1 MSDLA
6 DILRRANTRNFTSE
20 RVRICVAAELSRSGR
35 SRQLCFPCL
44 AASVLVVSCVLAA
57 AARAEEVPSDVS
69 AFTEAVAVE
78 LRQQV
83 GEAGVTVK
91 GPLTLGLG
99 DLQLN
104 LDRVFAF
111 CRGNAAGCRAQ
122 VDGYVRGAA
131 ETYRNVTAPPAKSSV
146 RLVVRTSEYVAAIRS
161 VPEGTKPV
169 AIQPR
174 PFADGLVVLPV
185 LDSPRTVR
193 YLAESDNAKLE
204 MTADEVYQLG
214 LTNLIKELRPLM
226 EVAKVAKHGR
236 IGELTGNVYDPS
248 RLVLLDTWA
257 PLVQAQAGVLIV
269 AIPATDAVFYVGE
282 DTPKAIDA
290 LRTLT
295 RTVLERAPGK
305 LSGNLYRWRAT
316 GWERVAP

>member
-1 MSDLA
+1 MIAML
-6 DILRRANTRNFTSE
+6 IRRSFP
-20 RVRICVAAELSRSGR
+20 VVGLVAFLS
-35 SRQLCFPCL
+35 
-44 AASVLVVSCVLAA
+44 AAV
-57 AARAEEVPSDVS
+57 AEEVPKDVS
-69 AFTEAVAVE
+69 AFTDAVAVE

-83 GEAGVTVK
+83 GDAAVTVK

-104 LDRVFAF
+104 LDRIFAF
-111 CRGNAAGCRAQ
+111 CRGDAAGCRAQ

-131 ETYRNVTAPPAKSSV
+131 ETYRNVTAPPTKNSV
-146 RLVVRTSEYVAAIRS
+146 RLVVRTSEYVAALRS
-161 VPEGTKPV
+161 VPAGTKPIE
-169 AIQPR
+169 IQPR
-174 PFADGLVVLPV
+174 PFADGLFVLPV
-185 LDSPRTVR
+185 LDSPHTVR

-204 MTADEVYQLG
+204 MTAEEIYQLG
-214 LTNLIKELRPLM
+214 LANLSKELRPLM
-226 EVAKVAKHGR
+226 EVVKVVKHGR

-248 RLVLLDTWA
+248 RLILLDTWA
-257 PLVQAQAGVLIV
+257 PLAQAQGGVLIV

-295 RTVLERAPGK
+295 RTVLVRAPAK
-305 LSGNLYRWRAT
+305 LSSDLYRWRAS

>member
-1 MSDLA
+1 VNTHHLCGLA
-6 DILRRANTRNFTSE
+6 RHGLI
-20 RVRICVAAELSRSGR
+20 ISRFR
-35 SRQLCFPCL
+35 MMAFL
-44 AASVLVVSCVLAA
+44 AACSWSVAVAD
-57 AARAEEVPSDVS
+57 EVPRDVS
-69 AFTEAVAVE
+69 AFTDAVAVE

-83 GEAGVTVK
+83 GEASVIVK

-104 LDRVFAF
+104 LDRIFAF

-122 VDGYVRGAA
+122 VDNYVQGAA
-131 ETYRNVTAPPAKSSV
+131 ETYRTVTAPPNKSSV
-146 RLVVRTSEYVAAIRS
+146 RLVVRTSEYIETIRS
-161 VPEGTKPV
+161 VPKGTKPI

-193 YLAESDNAKLE
+193 YLSESDNAKLE

-214 LTNLIKELRPLM
+214 LANLSGELRPLM
-226 EVAKVAKHGR
+226 EVAKVAKHGQ

-248 RLVLLDTWA
+248 RLILLDTWA
-257 PLVQAQAGVLIV
+257 PLAEAQGGVLIV
-269 AIPATDAVFYVGE
+269 AVPATDAVFYVGE

-290 LRTLT
+290 LRTLAK
-295 RTVLERAPGK
+295 TVLARAPSK
-305 LSGNLYRWRAT
+305 LSGNLYRWRAS
-316 GWERVAP
+316 GWERVTAP

>member
-1 MSDLA
+1 MVHKMIAVL
-6 DILRRANTRNFTSE
+6 IRRSLP
-20 RVRICVAAELSRSGR
+20 VVGLVAFLS
-35 SRQLCFPCL
+35 
-44 AASVLVVSCVLAA
+44 AAV
-57 AARAEEVPSDVS
+57 AEEVPKEVS
-69 AFTEAVAVE
+69 AFTDAVAVE
-78 LRQQV
+78 LRQQL
-83 GEAGVTVK
+83 GDAAVTVK

-104 LDRVFAF
+104 LDRIFAF

-131 ETYRNVTAPPAKSSV
+131 ETYRNVTAPPTRDSI
-146 RLVVRTSEYVAAIRS
+146 RLVVRTSEYVAAMRS
-161 VPEGTKPV
+161 VPEGTKPIE
-169 AIQPR
+169 IQPR
-174 PFADGLVVLPV
+174 PLADGVVVLPV

-204 MTADEVYQLG
+204 MTAEEIYQLG
-214 LTNLIKELRPLM
+214 LANLSKELRPLM
-226 EVAKVAKHGR
+226 EVAKVVKHGR

-248 RLVLLDTWA
+248 RLILLDTWA
-257 PLVQAQAGVLIV
+257 PLAQAQGGVLIV

-295 RTVLERAPGK
+295 RTVLARAPAK
-305 LSGNLYRWRAT
+305 LSSDLYRWRAS

>member
-1 MSDLA
+1 MKPISLFK
-6 DILRRANTRNFTSE
+6 RRSVVF
-20 RVRICVAAELSRSGR
+20 AALVGLLS
-35 SRQLCFPCL
+35 
-44 AASVLVVSCVLAA
+44 AAI
-57 AARAEEVPSDVS
+57 AEEVPRDVS
-69 AFTEAVAVE
+69 AFTDAVAVE

-83 GEAGVTVK
+83 GEASVIVK

-104 LDRVFAF
+104 LDRIFSF

-122 VDGYVRGAA
+122 VDNYVRGAA
-131 ETYRNVTAPPAKSSV
+131 ETYRTVTAPPNKSSV
-146 RLVVRTSEYVAAIRS
+146 RLVVRTSEYIETLRS
-161 VPEGTKPV
+161 TPTGTKPI

-174 PFADGLVVLPV
+174 PFADGLSVLPV

-193 YLAESDNAKLE
+193 YLSESDNAKLD

-214 LTNLIKELRPLM
+214 LANLSGELRPLM
-226 EVAKVAKHGR
+226 EVAKVAKRGQ

-248 RLVLLDTWA
+248 RLILLDSWA
-257 PLVQAQAGVLIV
+257 PLAEAQGGVLIV

-290 LRTLT
+290 LRTLAK
-295 RTVLERAPGK
+295 TVWARAPAK
-305 LSGNLYRWRAT
+305 LSGNLYRWRAS
-316 GWERVAP
+316 GWERVL

>member
-1 MSDLA
+1 MSSQRLLVCISMA
-6 DILRRANTRNFTSE
+6 ALLS
-20 RVRICVAAELSRSGR
+20 VAVA
-35 SRQLCFPCL
+35 Q
-44 AASVLVVSCVLAA
+44 
-57 AARAEEVPSDVS
+57 EVPRDVS

-83 GEAGVTVK
+83 GEAEVIVK

-104 LDRVFAF
+104 LDRIFAF
-111 CRGNAAGCRAQ
+111 CRGDAAGCRTQ
-122 VDGYVRGAA
+122 VDGYVKGAA
-131 ETYRNVTAPPAKSSV
+131 ETYRIVTAPPSKDSV

-161 VPEGTKPV
+161 VPEGKKSIE
-169 AIQPR
+169 IQPR
-174 PFADGLVVLPV
+174 PLADGLVVLPV

-193 YLAESDNAKLE
+193 YLAESANTKLQ

-214 LTNLIKELRPLM
+214 LANLTEELRPLM
-226 EVAKVAKHGR
+226 DVAKVAKHGQ

-248 RLVLLDTWA
+248 RLILLDSWV

-269 AIPATDAVFYVGE
+269 AIPATDPLFYIGE

-290 LRTLT
+290 LRTLSK
-295 RTVLERAPGK
+295 TVLARAPAK
-305 LSGNLYRWRAT
+305 LSGNLYRWRAS
-316 GWERVAP
+316 GWERVP

>member
-1 MSDLA
+1 MTPISLFK
-6 DILRRANTRNFTSE
+6 RRSVVFAGLVGLLS
-20 RVRICVAAELSRSGR
+20 AAI
-35 SRQLCFPCL
+35 
-44 AASVLVVSCVLAA
+44 
-57 AARAEEVPSDVS
+57 AEEVPRDVS
-69 AFTEAVAVE
+69 AFTDAVAVE

-83 GEAGVTVK
+83 GEASVIVK

-104 LDRVFAF
+104 LDRIFSF

-122 VDGYVRGAA
+122 VDNYVRGAA
-131 ETYRNVTAPPAKSSV
+131 ETYRTVTAPPNKSSV
-146 RLVVRTSEYVAAIRS
+146 RLVVRTSEYIETLRS
-161 VPEGTKPV
+161 TPTGTKPI

-174 PFADGLVVLPV
+174 PFADGLSVLPV

-193 YLAESDNAKLE
+193 YLSESDNAKLD

-214 LTNLIKELRPLM
+214 LANLSGELRPLM
-226 EVAKVAKHGR
+226 EVAKVAKRGQ

-248 RLVLLDTWA
+248 RLILLDSWA
-257 PLVQAQAGVLIV
+257 PLAEAQGGVLIV

-290 LRTLT
+290 LRTLAK
-295 RTVLERAPGK
+295 TVWARAPAK
-305 LSGNLYRWRAT
+305 LSGNLYRWRAS
-316 GWERVAP
+316 GWERVL

>member
-1 MSDLA
+1 MKMSSQRLLVCISMA
-6 DILRRANTRNFTSE
+6 ALLS
-20 RVRICVAAELSRSGR
+20 VAVA
-35 SRQLCFPCL
+35 Q
-44 AASVLVVSCVLAA
+44 
-57 AARAEEVPSDVS
+57 EVPRDVS

-83 GEAGVTVK
+83 GEAEVIVK

-104 LDRVFAF
+104 LDRIFAF
-111 CRGNAAGCRAQ
+111 CRGDAAGCRTQ
-122 VDGYVRGAA
+122 VDGYVKGAA
-131 ETYRNVTAPPAKSSV
+131 ETYRIVTAPPSKDSV

-161 VPEGTKPV
+161 VPEGKKSIE
-169 AIQPR
+169 IQPR
-174 PFADGLVVLPV
+174 PLADGLVVLPV

-193 YLAESDNAKLE
+193 YLAESANTKLQ

-214 LTNLIKELRPLM
+214 LANLTEELRPLM
-226 EVAKVAKHGR
+226 DVAKVAKHGQ

-248 RLVLLDTWA
+248 RLILLDSWV

-269 AIPATDAVFYVGE
+269 AIPATDPLFYIGE

-290 LRTLT
+290 LRTLSK
-295 RTVLERAPGK
+295 TVLARAPAK
-305 LSGNLYRWRAT
+305 LSGNLYRWRAS
-316 GWERVAP
+316 GWERVP